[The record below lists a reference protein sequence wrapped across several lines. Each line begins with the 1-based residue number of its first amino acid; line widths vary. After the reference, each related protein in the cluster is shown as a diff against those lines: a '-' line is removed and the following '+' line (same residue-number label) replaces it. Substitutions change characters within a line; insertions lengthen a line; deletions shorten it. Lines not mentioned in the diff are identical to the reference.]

1 MERPRPITLAAA
13 AATLLVAIFGW
24 ASNTSNRVAALEA
37 NEAAHEQRLAKAEK
51 DADRYRQD
59 MGEIR
64 DSISRIEDYWKR
76 LAQ

>member
-24 ASNTSNRVAALEA
+24 ASNTSTRVAALEP
-37 NEAAHEQRLAKAEK
+37 NQAAHEQRVAKAEK
-51 DADRYRQD
+51 DADQYRHD

-64 DSISRIEDYWKR
+64 DRISRIEGYLKR